1 MIAVIMTGGKQ
12 YKVQENE
19 LVDVEKLTNAVGE
32 KVSLKPLLVIDGD
45 KTFTAEKDLAKFAV
59 EAEVVEQG
67 KKDKIVVF
75 KYKAKKNERKR
86 QGHRQPYTK
95 LKIVSIKKI

>member
-1 MIAVIMTGGKQ
+1 MIAVILTGGKQ

-19 LVDVEKLTNAVGE
+19 LIDVEKLSGATGD
-32 KVSLKPLLVIDGD
+32 KISFKPLLIIDGD
-45 KTFTAEKDLAKFAV
+45 KTFMTQKELAGFAV
-59 EAEVVEQG
+59 EAEIVGEG
-67 KKDKIVVF
+67 KKEKIVVF

-86 QGHRQPYTK
+86 QGHRQPFTT

>member
-1 MIAVIMTGGKQ
+1 MIAVILTGGKQ

-32 KVSLKPLLVIDGD
+32 KVNLKPLLIIDGD
-45 KTFTAEKDLAKFAV
+45 KTFTGEKDLAKFEV
-59 EAEVVEQG
+59 TAEVVEQG

-86 QGHRQPYTK
+86 QGHRQPYTR

>member
-1 MIAVIMTGGKQ
+1 MIAVILTGGKQ

-19 LVDVEKLTNAVGE
+19 VVSVEKLSNEVGD
-32 KVSLKPLLVIDGD
+32 KVEVKPLLIIDGD
-45 KTFTAEKDLAKFAV
+45 KTISSPAELAKFQV

-67 KKDKIVVF
+67 KNAKIVVF
-75 KYKAKKNERKR
+75 KYKAKKNERKH

-95 LKIVSIKKI
+95 LKIVSIKKK

>member
-1 MIAVIMTGGKQ
+1 MIAVILTGGKQ

-45 KTFTAEKDLAKFAV
+45 KTFTDEKDLAKFEV

-86 QGHRQPYTK
+86 QGHRQPFTT